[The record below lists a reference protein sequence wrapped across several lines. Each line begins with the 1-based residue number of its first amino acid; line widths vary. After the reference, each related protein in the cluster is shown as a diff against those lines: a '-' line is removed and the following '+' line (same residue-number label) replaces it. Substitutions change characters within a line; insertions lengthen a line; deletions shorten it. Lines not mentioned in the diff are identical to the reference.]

1 MSFFGVAGVFFLGV
15 ACVVFV
21 VRKQQ
26 SRAKALF
33 GQPWA
38 VGLGLLLALGFLSL
52 GFRFGLTLFRASAW
66 VSSVFRVSAFFQA
79 CLRIFQ
85 GIGLGVLRFHY
96 GLSFIRVRSGFTPFR
111 ASAWVSSFLGFRLSF
126 KLAFA
131 SFRVLGWVYSV
142 FIMGF
147 LSLGFGLALLRLGLR
162 PGFDRFW
169 GFGLLSSLP
178 FPAFRVP
185 VSEYSFFS

>member
-1 MSFFGVAGVFFLGV
+1 MSDLGCSMVQDGCPITSVFFFGVTCVFFFGVAGVFFFWV
-15 ACVVFV
+15 ACVFFV

-66 VSSVFRVSAFFQA
+66 VSS
-79 CLRIFQ
+79 
-85 GIGLGVLRFHY
+85 
-96 GLSFIRVRSGFTPFR
+96 
-111 ASAWVSSFLGFRLSF
+111 FLGFRLSF

-142 FIMGF
+142 FSMGF
-147 LSLGFGLALLRLGLR
+147 LSLGFGLALLLLRLR

-169 GFGLLSSLP
+169 GFGFLSSLP
-178 FPAFRVP
+178 FPSFRVS
-185 VSEYSFFS
+185 VSEYSFFP

>member
-1 MSFFGVAGVFFLGV
+1 MSVLTGVPPFCRVQRKTTRRSHSDKPGEAMVRSLTSETNLGVGVPNHFCLFFRGHLCLFLGGRW
-15 ACVVFV
+15 CLFFWGRLCLFV

-66 VSSVFRVSAFFQA
+66 VSS
-79 CLRIFQ
+79 
-85 GIGLGVLRFHY
+85 
-96 GLSFIRVRSGFTPFR
+96 
-111 ASAWVSSFLGFRLSF
+111 FLGFRLSF

-147 LSLGFGLALLRLGLR
+147 LSLGFGLALLLLGLR
-162 PGFDRFW
+162 PGFDRF
-169 GFGLLSSLP
+169 
-178 FPAFRVP
+178 
-185 VSEYSFFS
+185 

>member
-1 MSFFGVAGVFFLGV
+1 MPNHFCLFFGVTCVFFVGVAGVFFFGV
-15 ACVVFV
+15 ACVFFV

-38 VGLGLLLALGFLSL
+38 VGLGLVLALGFLSL
-52 GFRFGLTLFRASAW
+52 RFRFGLTL
-66 VSSVFRVSAFFQA
+66 
-79 CLRIFQ
+79 
-85 GIGLGVLRFHY
+85 
-96 GLSFIRVRSGFTPFR
+96 FR

-142 FIMGF
+142 FIMDF
-147 LSLGFGLALLRLGLR
+147 LSLGFGLALLLLGLR

-169 GFGLLSSLP
+169 GFGFLSSLP
-178 FPAFRVP
+178 FPSFRVS
-185 VSEYSFFS
+185 VSEYSFFP

>member
-1 MSFFGVAGVFFLGV
+1 MQNLEAGAQSLLFFLGVAGVFFFGV
-15 ACVVFV
+15 SCVFFV
-21 VRKQQ
+21 VRKQH

-38 VGLGLLLALGFLSL
+38 VGLGLLLALGFLFL
-52 GFRFGLTLFRASAW
+52 GFRFGLTLFRA
-66 VSSVFRVSAFFQA
+66 
-79 CLRIFQ
+79 
-85 GIGLGVLRFHY
+85 
-96 GLSFIRVRSGFTPFR
+96 P
-111 ASAWVSSFLGFRLSF
+111 AWVSSFLGFRLSF

-147 LSLGFGLALLRLGLR
+147 LSLGFGLALLLFGLR

-169 GFGLLSSLP
+169 GFGFLSSLP
-178 FPAFRVP
+178 FPSFRVS
-185 VSEYSFFS
+185 VSEYSFFP

>member
-1 MSFFGVAGVFFLGV
+1 MTHSCCGPSLSLCHVWPSVDRLRPLVYNHPGAQSLLSFFGGVTCVFFLGV
-15 ACVVFV
+15 AGVLFFGVACVCFV

-66 VSSVFRVSAFFQA
+66 VSS
-79 CLRIFQ
+79 
-85 GIGLGVLRFHY
+85 
-96 GLSFIRVRSGFTPFR
+96 
-111 ASAWVSSFLGFRLSF
+111 FLGFRLSF

-147 LSLGFGLALLRLGLR
+147 LSLGVGLALLLLGLR
-162 PGFDRFW
+162 PGFDRF
-169 GFGLLSSLP
+169 
-178 FPAFRVP
+178 
-185 VSEYSFFS
+185 